1 MVSRHIYLQLLFRI
15 LMISAIALAVGYF
28 FFGSQPIISGIFLIL
43 LAIQTAL
50 LIRYVNHTNR
60 KIAYFFDAIKNEDFT
75 LRFPEKL
82 SVKSLEELNHSLNML
97 NVMIQ
102 EIHLKKQAQE
112 QYYQEILRQADIGI
126 LTVNPKGHILYANP
140 TVERLL
146 NYTPLNHI
154 KQFNLVDEKLYAL
167 FADLKPFESKIF
179 QLANEREKTQLALKA
194 SAISVDGQALLL
206 VVVQDIHKELD
217 EKETDSW
224 VRLIRVLT
232 HEIMNTIT
240 PITSISE
247 SILKYFKTEKGSVP
261 FKEFNESQIQS
272 TVKGLE
278 VIKGQG
284 TDLMEFVQSYRSFL
298 SLPKPDLAL
307 VSAKKLLDKLKILMD
322 QENKEGHIAFD
333 LVVDPID
340 LELFIDE
347 KQISQILVNL
357 SKNAIQ
363 SLAGIV
369 NGELQIIAGITKKGK
384 KYIEVI
390 DNGPGIPPE
399 HIDEIFVPFFTTKN
413 TGTGIGLSLSKQI
426 MHLHGGTIK
435 VHSVPFVQTSFVL
448 TF

>member
-1 MVSRHIYLQLLFRI
+1 
-15 LMISAIALAVGYF
+15 
-28 FFGSQPIISGIFLIL
+28 
-43 LAIQTAL
+43 
-50 LIRYVNHTNR
+50 
-60 KIAYFFDAIKNEDFT
+60 
-75 LRFPEKL
+75 
-82 SVKSLEELNHSLNML
+82 
-97 NVMIQ
+97 

-140 TVERLL
+140 RIERLL

-154 KQFNLVDEKLYAL
+154 KQLKQVDEALYAL
-167 FADLKPFESKIF
+167 FEDLQPFDSKIF

-206 VVVQDIHKELD
+206 VMVQDIHKELD

-261 FKEFNESQIQS
+261 IKEFNESQIQN

-298 SLPKPDLAL
+298 SLPKPDRSL
-307 VSAKKLLDKLKILMD
+307 VSAQNLLDKVKVLMD
-322 QENKEGHIAFD
+322 QENKKGTITFN
-333 LVVDPID
+333 VVADPVD
-340 LELFIDE
+340 LEFFIDE

-363 SLAGIV
+363 SLVKQENGQLNIFAGM
-369 NGELQIIAGITKKGK
+369 TKNGK
-384 KYIEVI
+384 KYIEVR
-390 DNGPGIPPE
+390 DNGPGIPPDL
-399 HIDEIFVPFFTTKN
+399 IDEIFVPFFTTKN

-426 MHLHGGTIK
+426 MHLHDGTIK
-435 VHSVPFVQTSFVL
+435 VHSIPFIQTSFVL
-448 TF
+448 NF